1 MSNNEIFNQY
11 TRPNKHGLYDP
22 ANETE
27 NCGVGFVAHIKGQAS
42 HQIVEDAD
50 HILRRMVHR
59 GACGCEANTGDGA
72 GIMTSLPY
80 EFLTRVAKED
90 LGADLPEKGQYAA
103 GNVFLPVN
111 ETERAACKKLINELI
126 EKSDQKLIGWRELPV
141 DPIKADVGP
150 TARAA
155 QPHMEQLFIA
165 AADGV
170 SSEEFERKLY
180 ILRKDAGHTIR
191 NDESITQ
198 RELYYVE

>member
-1 MSNNEIFNQY
+1 MSENNNIFNQY

-27 NCGVGFVAHIKGQAS
+27 NCGVGFVAHIKGKPS

-90 LGADLPEKGQYAA
+90 LGADLPAIGSYAA

-111 ETERAACKKLINELI
+111 ETERANCKKIVNELI
-126 EKSDQKLIGWRELPV
+126 EKSGQKLIGWRELPV
-141 DPIKADVGP
+141 DPIKADIGP
-150 TARAA
+150 TASAA
-155 QPHMEQLFIA
+155 MPHMNQLFVA
-165 AADGV
+165 AADGISTDDFV
-170 SSEEFERKLY
+170 RALY
-180 ILRKDAGHTIR
+180 IFRNDDGQTIR
-191 NDESITQ
+191 ADAKIKQ
-198 RELYYVE
+198 R